1 MKRFAALVGVISFF
15 WAAAG
20 WGAEVRLGPARA
32 ASGQTIDIPVTADRV
47 ERLAGVKL
55 VIAYDA
61 DALTFRAANKT
72 PRTQALMHI
81 VNDKKPGRLVI
92 VMAGA
97 RGIGGQDVRLLTLTF
112 QGRNGAKRNPPTR
125 IDILECQ
132 LMGEDLKEIK
142 ATTRGCAVPIA
153 PP

>member
-1 MKRFAALVGVISFF
+1 MKRLAALAGIIAFF
-15 WAAAG
+15 WAAVG
-20 WGAEVRLGPARA
+20 WGAEVRLGPAKTA
-32 ASGQTIDIPVTADRV
+32 AGQTIDVPVTADRV

-55 VIAYDA
+55 VLAYDA
-61 DALTFRAANKT
+61 DALTFKGASKT
-72 PRTQALMHI
+72 PQTQALMHV
-81 VNDKKPGRLVI
+81 VNDRKPGRLVI

-132 LMGEDLKEIK
+132 LLGEDLKEIK
-142 ATTRGCAVPIA
+142 ATTRGCAVSIA